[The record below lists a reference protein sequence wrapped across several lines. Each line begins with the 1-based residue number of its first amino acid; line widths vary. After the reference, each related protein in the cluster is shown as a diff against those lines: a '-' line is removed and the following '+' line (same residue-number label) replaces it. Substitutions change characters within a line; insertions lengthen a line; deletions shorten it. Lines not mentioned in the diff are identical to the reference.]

1 MPAWQQRHS
10 VGQSQTAFPTW
21 RVIGRLQPRCSQQ
34 DKVYAYVFPE
44 TLMPKSTRGPRPAG
58 TPTEDRKAIEQR
70 ARDATA
76 PFTPKKKGQWPFMP
90 EDINGSSGNNGDAQ
104 PGSSSQPDR

>member
-1 MPAWQQRHS
+1 
-10 VGQSQTAFPTW
+10 
-21 RVIGRLQPRCSQQ
+21 
-34 DKVYAYVFPE
+34 
-44 TLMPKSTRGPRPAG
+44 MPKSTRGPRPAG

>member
-1 MPAWQQRHS
+1 MPDGERAHGARQD
-10 VGQSQTAFPTW
+10 QTAFPTW
-21 RVIGRLQPRCSQQ
+21 RVIGRLQLRRRQR

-44 TLMPKSTRGPRPAG
+44 TPMPKSTRGPRPAG

-76 PFTPKKKGQWPFMP
+76 PFTPKKKGQWPFVP
-90 EDINGSSGNNGDAQ
+90 EDANGSSGNNGDGQ
-104 PGSSSQPDR
+104 SGSSNQPDR